1 MSCLQ
6 CHAEMNDADLQYSTN
21 VGLVRHDKVTAEDA
35 SDSEDSVDIVI
46 TTYYCSWPCFADA
59 EWHEWL

>member
-1 MSCLQ
+1 
-6 CHAEMNDADLQYSTN
+6 MNDADLQYSTN